1 MVVDGTLTTHG
12 TSSEPIIFNF
22 VDGQS
27 TGISVRNGGTADL
40 KYCQISN
47 ANIGI
52 TTSHTGTNT
61 IILNY
66 CTFGDITLYAVNA
79 GSDNDL
85 EIIGCIFDNCGS
97 YCINIA
103 GFAESAPYIYNN
115 TFTNSYGAISAV
127 NINQVIFLTNN
138 VENSEIGVYGSNVTS
153 FAILYNTFD
162 SDQNSMP
169 GVFFESCG
177 GVIAGNTITG
187 YTNGISLGNSSP
199 YIGQNEVT
207 YNLYHALTLGSG
219 SNPDL
224 SGQTSYEGYNTFQ
237 NNGNSTTGTDGSEMY
252 FGYNSNAIM
261 SRGCNSIIDDRCPPN
276 SLCNVQDYPVQLLMN
291 SPGLLIP
298 ITVEAEYNY
307 WGNSQHYDLEDRFGN
322 LRIYYEPYYGSPC
335 TYEELSEG
343 ESLYLTTSDGRIVDT
358 TQVMATDSLTAT
370 EMLSFEA
377 LKYFLTAD
385 YESAETICN
394 QIINSNDTLF
404 AKLSAYQ
411 MLYQIGKIESKP
423 ASYFTNLYNTFSGL
437 SQSTQDS
444 LLIKMFTQLGSLS
457 LIGKQ
462 EYTSA
467 IGEFDAVI
475 QQNPNTEESVFAEID
490 ALTTGLLIENDTT
503 LGKTKAGKYLVKEG
517 EYQDRI
523 KNILKK
529 NFGAKQNVETTELI
543 PKSYQLYQNYP
554 NPFNPV
560 TTIKYD
566 IVKAQNVKVTVYDI
580 LGREIT
586 TLVNTQQQPG
596 TYAITWDASSVASGI
611 YFYQLKTKD
620 YVDTKKMIL
629 LK

>member
-1 MVVDGTLTTHG
+1 MVF
-12 TSSEPIIFNF
+12 I
-22 VDGQS
+22 
-27 TGISVRNGGTADL
+27 
-40 KYCQISN
+40 
-47 ANIGI
+47 
-52 TTSHTGTNT
+52 
-61 IILNY
+61 
-66 CTFGDITLYAVNA
+66 
-79 GSDNDL
+79 
-85 EIIGCIFDNCGS
+85 
-97 YCINIA
+97 
-103 GFAESAPYIYNN
+103 
-115 TFTNSYGAISAV
+115 V
-127 NINQVIFLTNN
+127 NI
-138 VENSEIGVYGSNVTS
+138 VEDSEIGVYGSNVTS
-153 FAILYNTFD
+153 FVVISNTFD

-199 YIGQNEVT
+199 YIGQNVVT

-219 SNPDL
+219 SNPDM
-224 SGQTSYEGYNTFQ
+224 SGQTFYEGYNTFQ
-237 NNGNSTTGTDGSEMY
+237 NNGNSTTGTDGSEIY

-276 SLCNVQDYPVQLLMN
+276 SECNIQDYPVQLLMN
-291 SPGLLIP
+291 SQSLLIP

-307 WGNSQHYDLEDRFGN
+307 WGNSQYYDLEDRFGN
-322 LRIYYEPYYGSPC
+322 LRIYYEPYYSSPC
-335 TYEELSEG
+335 TYEELSGG
-343 ESLYLTTSDGRIVDT
+343 ENLYLTTSDGRIVDT
-358 TQVMATDSLTAT
+358 TKVIETDSLSAT
-370 EMLSFEA
+370 EVLYSEA
-377 LKYFLTAD
+377 LEDFLTAD

-394 QIINSNDTLF
+394 QIVNSNDTLF
-404 AKLSAYQ
+404 AKLGAYQ
-411 MLYQIGKIESKP
+411 MLYQIGNIESKP
-423 ASYFTNLYNTFSGL
+423 ASYFTNLYSTFSAL
-437 SQSTQDS
+437 SQSTSDS

-462 EYTSA
+462 EYSDA
-467 IGEFDAVI
+467 IEEFNDVI
-475 QQNPNTEESVFAEID
+475 EQNPNTEEAVFAEID

-503 LGKTKAGKYLVKEG
+503 LGKTTAGKYLVKSD

-529 NFGAKQNVETTELI
+529 NFGVEQNVETTLSI
-543 PKSYQLYQNYP
+543 PKTYQLYQNYP

-566 IVKAQNVKVTVYDI
+566 IVKTQNVKVTIFDI

-596 TYAITWDASSVASGI
+596 SYEIQWDASKVASGI